1 MFARTKRL
9 TLRPAWPEDAAAIAA
24 AIGSEAV
31 IRMLA
36 RVPLP
41 YTLADAEA
49 FVTRPRGAEEPS
61 FAIVA
66 HEDGPRLVGGIGV
79 HCEEDTAELGYW
91 LTPDVWGRG
100 YATEAGRAVIS
111 MAQHALPLT
120 RLKAWHFADNP
131 ASARVLAKLGFRPTG
146 EVVAKASA
154 GRTGVAPCVAYA
166 LDLEAARAPMPLA
179 A

>member
-1 MFARTKRL
+1 MS
-9 TLRPAWPEDAAAIAA
+9 PW
-24 AIGSEAV
+24 
-31 IRMLA
+31 
-36 RVPLP
+36 P

-49 FVTRPRGAEEPS
+49 FVTRPRGARAS
-61 FAIVA
+61 RHSRSSRTRTA
-66 HEDGPRLVGGIGV
+66 PRLVGGIGV
-79 HCEEDTAELGYW
+79 HCEEDTAEFGYW

-120 RLKAWHFADNP
+120 RLKAWHFVDNP